1 MLNRGVCIVLG
12 GAKGVG
18 RRCVEKWIK
27 SGRQVAYM
35 DIDKASGKA
44 LKAELDQK
52 YEADVFFFHG
62 DVNDE
67 EDREIFRSVVLERYG
82 RIDCFLNN
90 ISSHKKMDH
99 KSNAS

>member
-1 MLNRGVCIVLG
+1 MLNRGACVVLG

-18 RRCVEKWIK
+18 RRCVEKWAQ

-44 LKAELDQK
+44 LKAELETK
-52 YEADVFFFHG
+52 YEVDVFFFHG
-62 DVNDE
+62 DINSE
-67 EDREIFRSVVLERYG
+67 EDIEIFRSVVMERYG

-90 ISSHKKMDH
+90 ISSYNMDYR
-99 KSNAS
+99 SSAS